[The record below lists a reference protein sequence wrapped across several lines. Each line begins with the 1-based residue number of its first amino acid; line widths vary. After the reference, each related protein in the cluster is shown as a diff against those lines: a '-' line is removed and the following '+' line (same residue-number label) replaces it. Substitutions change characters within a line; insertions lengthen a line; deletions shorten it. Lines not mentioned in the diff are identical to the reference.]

1 MCISHSV
8 CGLYLASMWCN
19 GVIRKIG
26 TRSSRIRRPSCVSS
40 LDCTV
45 GSPLAHAANSM
56 RMYTHNHT
64 QILVLYCTYV
74 QSHTIWSC
82 TVHTYNH
89 TQFGL
94 VLYIR
99 TITHNLVLYCMYVQP
114 HTIWSCTVHTIVH
127 KYVMYCHTQIRIVLY
142 IQPHTITSCTVH
154 PTHTNAL
161 CAVHK
166 SIYSNKVGLYILV
179 IFTRHIT

>member
-1 MCISHSV
+1 MS
-8 CGLYLASMWCN
+8 CN

-26 TRSSRIRRPSCVSS
+26 TWSSGIRRPSCVSS

-45 GSPLAHAANSM
+45 GSPLAHTANSM
-56 RMYTHNHT
+56 RMYTH
-64 QILVLYCTYV
+64 
-74 QSHTIWSC
+74 
-82 TVHTYNH
+82 NH

-99 TITHNLVLYCMYVQP
+99 TITHNLVLYRTYAQS

-179 IFTRHIT
+179 IFTRHIK